1 MLSPLALAALGLVVV
16 ATSFLSGIFGM
27 AGGLILLGVLL
38 LAFDVAPAMVLF
50 GSTQTA
56 ANGWRAVLWRRYVH
70 WPVIPPY
77 LGGCILVF
85 ALMRFVSF
93 LPGKV
98 FIYFAIGIIPLVTL
112 HLPERLSI
120 DIMKPGR
127 AFLSGL
133 IIMPLQLVGG
143 GAGTVLD
150 TFFQRSALDRRSI
163 VATKAVTQVAAHLL
177 RILYFGSLAT
187 ALDAV
192 VPLWMFAAAILLA
205 VLGTSAAALVLHRMS
220 NESFR
225 AWSKRLIVAVSL
237 SFIGRGAWLLL
248 AGSSAG

>member
-1 MLSPLALAALGLVVV
+1 LTPFTLIALGLVIV

-38 LAFDVAPAMVLF
+38 LVFDVAPAMVLF
-50 GSTQTA
+50 GATQTA
-56 ANGWRAVLWRRYVH
+56 ANGWRAILWRRYVH
-70 WPVIPPY
+70 WSVIPPY
-77 LGGCILVF
+77 VGGCLVVF
-85 ALMRFVSF
+85 AGMRFIAF
-93 LPGKV
+93 LPGKA
-98 FIYFAIGIIPLVTL
+98 FIYLAIGVIPLLTL

-120 DIMKPGR
+120 DILKPGR

-150 TFFQRSALDRRSI
+150 TFFQRSALDRRQI
-163 VATKAVTQVAAHLL
+163 VATKAVTQVVAHLL
-177 RILYFGSLAT
+177 RILYFGSFA
-187 ALDAV
+187 ASLDAA
-192 VPLWMFAAAILLA
+192 VPPWMFAAVILLA
-205 VLGTSAAALVLHRMS
+205 MLGTSLAALVLHRMT

-225 AWSKRLIVAVSL
+225 AWSRRLIMVVSV

-248 AGSSAG
+248 AGTSGD

>member
-16 ATSFLSGIFGM
+16 STSFLSGIFGM

-50 GSTQTA
+50 GSTQMA
-56 ANGWRAVLWRRYVH
+56 ANGWRALLWRRYVH

-77 LGGCILVF
+77 VSGCVLVF
-85 ALMRFVSF
+85 AAMRFVSF
-93 LPGKV
+93 LPSKA
-98 FIYFAIGIIPLVTL
+98 FIYLAIGVIPLVTL
-112 HLPERLSI
+112 HLPERFSI

-133 IIMPLQLVGG
+133 VIMPLQLIGG

-150 TFFQRSALDRRSI
+150 TFFQRSALDRRQI
-163 VATKAVTQVAAHLL
+163 VATKAVTQVVAHFL
-177 RILYFGSLAT
+177 RILYFGSFAA
-187 ALDAV
+187 ALHEAV
-192 VPLWMFAAAILLA
+192 SPWMFAAAIVLA
-205 VLGTSAAALVLHRMS
+205 MLGTSLAALVLHRMS

-225 AWSKRLIVAVSL
+225 AWSRRLIIAVSM
-237 SFIGRGAWLLL
+237 SFIARGAWLFIS
-248 AGSSAG
+248 GSSAG

>member
-1 MLSPLALAALGLVVV
+1 MTPFTLIALGLVVV

-38 LAFDVAPAMVLF
+38 VVFDVAPAMVLF

-77 LGGCILVF
+77 VGGCLVVF
-85 ALMRFVSF
+85 AGMRFVAF
-93 LPGKV
+93 LPGKA
-98 FIYFAIGIIPLVTL
+98 FIYLAIGIIPLVTL

-120 DIMKPGR
+120 DILKPGR

-177 RILYFGSLAT
+177 RILYFGSFAS
-187 ALDAV
+187 ALDAA
-192 VPLWMFAAAILLA
+192 VPLWVFAAAILLA
-205 VLGTSAAALVLHRMS
+205 MLGTSLAALVLHRMT

-225 AWSKRLIVAVSL
+225 AWSRRLIIVVSV
-237 SFIGRGAWLLL
+237 SFIGRGAWLLF
-248 AGSSAG
+248 ATTSAG

>member
-1 MLSPLALAALGLVVV
+1 MTLLTLFALGLVVV

-50 GSTQTA
+50 GTTQTA
-56 ANGWRAVLWRRYVH
+56 ANGWRAILWRRYVH

-77 LGGCILVF
+77 LGGCLLVF

-93 LPGKV
+93 LPGKA
-98 FIYFAIGIIPLVTL
+98 FIYLAIGFIPLLTL
-112 HLPERLSI
+112 NLPERFSI
-120 DIMKPGR
+120 DILKPGR

-177 RILYFGSLAT
+177 RIAYFGSFVASF
-187 ALDAV
+187 DAGI
-192 VPLWMFAAAILLA
+192 PLWVYGAAVLLA
-205 VLGTSAAALVLHRMS
+205 MLGTSLAALVLHRMS

-225 AWSKRLIVAVSL
+225 AWSRRLIVAVSV
-237 SFIGRGAWLLL
+237 SFIGRGTWLLFN
-248 AGSSAG
+248 